1 MDLVVFGEALENHGD
16 TIADDKPETEKVD
29 AAAASRKK
37 KALLSKTR
45 KKKVSLSKTQ
55 PPRKVRVNEISS
67 SDDEVR
73 PSPSKKGKGKEG
85 RVYATQ
91 G

>member
-1 MDLVVFGEALENHGD
+1 LDLVVFGEALENRGD

-45 KKKVSLSKTQ
+45 KKVSLSKTQ

-67 SDDEVR
+67 SDDEVG
-73 PSPSKKGKGKEG
+73 PSPNKKGKGKEG

>member
-1 MDLVVFGEALENHGD
+1 MDLVVYGEALEDCGD

-37 KALLSKTR
+37 KASLSKMR
-45 KKKVSLSKTQ
+45 EKKVSLGETQ

-67 SDDEVR
+67 SDDEIG

-91 G
+91 R